1 MKIDKTKDENEEIRG
16 LDKYLIFSFASIIIF
31 TIIQSIITAVTG
43 VEQSTLITCFFS
55 VFGGETVLCAII
67 KRLKL
72 KNENNESEDN
82 ENE

>member
-1 MKIDKTKDENEEIRG
+1 MKANKSEGDKEKIRG
-16 LDKYLIFSFASIIIF
+16 LDKYLIFSFTIIIVF
-31 TIIQSIITAVTG
+31 TIAQSIITTITG

-72 KNENNESEDN
+72 KNENNESEDI